1 MGLDAMAG
9 DCTLVSGDT
18 FVSLLGAIPIP
29 GPRIHL
35 PAMTLTHH
43 SLLREGAFTGLIGG
57 LVLAVWIFLFGVP
70 AGHPLQAATTVGSLL
85 FRRDLG
91 AGLGGVDPGLTLAGV
106 AFYIVFFL
114 LIGIG
119 LTQLAHLA
127 SRDRSLRM
135 GVWLGLVVSFGLYL
149 SVTLVVASGAGQPF
163 SPWKMVVGSLLST
176 TAMAVY
182 LLRVHPHLTSGQPLG
197 AEGRAPPHPPE

>member
-1 MGLDAMAG
+1 
-9 DCTLVSGDT
+9 
-18 FVSLLGAIPIP
+18 
-29 GPRIHL
+29 
-35 PAMTLTHH
+35 MTRTHH

-57 LVLAVWIFLFGVP
+57 LVFAVWILLFGVP
-70 AGHPLQAATTVGSLL
+70 AGHPLQAASTLGTML

-91 AGLGGVDPGLTLAGV
+91 AGLGGGADPGLTLAG
-106 AFYIVFFL
+106 ATFYVLFFL

-149 SVTLVVASGAGQPF
+149 SVTLVVTSGAGQPF
-163 SPWKMVVGSLLST
+163 SPWRMVIGSLLST
-176 TAMAVY
+176 MAMAIY

-197 AEGRAPPHPPE
+197 AEGRAPPHPPG